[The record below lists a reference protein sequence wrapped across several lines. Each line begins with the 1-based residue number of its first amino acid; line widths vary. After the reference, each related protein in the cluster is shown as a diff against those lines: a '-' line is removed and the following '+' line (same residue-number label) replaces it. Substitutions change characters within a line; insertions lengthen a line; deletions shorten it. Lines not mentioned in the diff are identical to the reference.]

1 MVKRAD
7 MTAEESLRSK
17 ALYKIELYLL
27 KIILMLLSINAIAN
41 TILSYY
47 DIDVAIFS
55 YIGGISLLPLIFLYI
70 SSYVFKFYAYH
81 RMFLHYL
88 LITDIINIYNYYI
101 GFPIKDLEYL
111 CLHMLISVICLF
123 LVLYL
128 YLNRRR

>member
-27 KIILMLLSINAIAN
+27 KIIPMLLSVNAISN

-70 SSYVFKFYAYH
+70 SSYVFKFCAYH
-81 RMFLHYL
+81 RMFLHYIL
-88 LITDIINIYNYYI
+88 LSDLISIYDYHV
-101 GFPIKDLEYL
+101 GFDVNDSEYL
-111 CLHMLISVICLF
+111 CIHLTITGICLF

-128 YLNRRR
+128 YLNRKR